1 MSPLPP
7 AGALL
12 APAVSPCPT
21 SGLSPTFFRTR
32 RWVKPFN
39 DHTRS
44 IPPALVAESTPL
56 MRRLWGFESQPAFED
71 WELRRPLNSGRN
83 MKIVEA
89 EGAKARGPFG
99 AVEQVPLEAP
109 RL

>member
-1 MSPLPP
+1 M
-7 AGALL
+7 
-12 APAVSPCPT
+12 
-21 SGLSPTFFRTR
+21 
-32 RWVKPFN
+32 KPFN

-56 MRRLWGFESQPAFED
+56 MRRLWGFESQPAFAD

>member
-1 MSPLPP
+1 MTRP
-7 AGALL
+7 AGNL
-12 APAVSPCPT
+12 ANKK
-21 SGLSPTFFRTR
+21 
-32 RWVKPFN
+32 VK
-39 DHTRS
+39 
-44 IPPALVAESTPL
+44 
-56 MRRLWGFESQPAFED
+56 
-71 WELRRPLNSGRN
+71 NSGRN

>member
-1 MSPLPP
+1 
-7 AGALL
+7 
-12 APAVSPCPT
+12 
-21 SGLSPTFFRTR
+21 
-32 RWVKPFN
+32 
-39 DHTRS
+39 
-44 IPPALVAESTPL
+44 

-83 MKIVEA
+83 MKIVKA